1 MLRSCLINIYDVI
14 DGPTSTMKRRSVA
27 VMEAVSQIF
36 IIHFLIAVSGDAEIY
51 LVTNEANAALCRDLA
66 IAMGEK
72 GAMM

>member
-1 MLRSCLINIYDVI
+1 MLDKYIYDVI

-36 IIHFLIAVSGDAEIY
+36 ILPLLIAVPGDAEIY
-51 LVTNEANAALCRDLA
+51 LATNEANAVLCRDLA

>member
-1 MLRSCLINIYDVI
+1 MLDKYIYDVI
-14 DGPTSTMKRRSVA
+14 DGPTSTKRRSVA
-27 VMEAVSQIF
+27 VMEAAVSQIF
-36 IIHFLIAVSGDAEIY
+36 VIPLLIAVSGDAEIY

>member
-1 MLRSCLINIYDVI
+1 
-14 DGPTSTMKRRSVA
+14 
-27 VMEAVSQIF
+27 MEAAVSQIF
-36 IIHFLIAVSGDAEIY
+36 VIPLLIAVSGDAEIY

>member
-1 MLRSCLINIYDVI
+1 MLDKYINDVI

-27 VMEAVSQIF
+27 VMEAAVSQIF
-36 IIHFLIAVSGDAEIY
+36 IPLSIAVSGDAEIY